1 MNKGVVGGVGLAY
14 LAIGIMM
21 WQQEGHSPSSPPP
34 TIPIEKL
41 RAGAAPNNSSGPGG
55 LTPAALTNPS
65 AGCMPA
71 GGDAALGDPN
81 YTFSNDAHID
91 TDGGTMYADP
101 TQQGTTSSG
110 YNSDTYPGV
119 VLTKTMQAAGMQQG
133 DYVLVT
139 NNQTGQTTVG
149 RIYDA
154 NFDDAKGIS
163 HGDQAEISDYA
174 ASLLGIQ
181 MQNNGN
187 TIGTNDI
194 TLRGYAGTSG
204 LPADCNQST
213 QTAQTAQNP

>member
-1 MNKGVVGGVGLAY
+1 MNKGVVGGIGLAY

-21 WQQEGHSPSSPPP
+21 WQQEAQSPSSPPP

-41 RAGAAPNNSSGPGG
+41 RAGAAPNNSSGAGGLSPANLSNPTAGCLPTGG
-55 LTPAALTNPS
+55 LTALGNPS
-65 AGCMPA
+65 
-71 GGDAALGDPN
+71 
-81 YTFSNDAHID
+81 YTFSNNAHID

-101 TQQGTTSSG
+101 AQQGTTSSG

-163 HGDQAEISDYA
+163 HGDQAEISDNL
-174 ASLLGIQ
+174 ASNLGIQ
-181 MQNNGN
+181 MDSQGN